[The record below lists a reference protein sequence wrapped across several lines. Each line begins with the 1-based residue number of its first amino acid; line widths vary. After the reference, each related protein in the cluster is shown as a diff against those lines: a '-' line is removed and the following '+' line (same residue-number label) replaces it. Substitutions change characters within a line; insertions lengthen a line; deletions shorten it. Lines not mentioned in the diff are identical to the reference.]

1 MALSLLIV
9 EDEEDISLL
18 LKDRL
23 TFLGYYST
31 VAKNGAEGLA
41 LLEQMPID
49 GILLDI
55 QMPVMDGLE
64 MLEQVRET
72 YSNVPVIVMSAEAN
86 KNTLIQTIGQGA
98 QDYLLKPIDID
109 LLSQKCS
116 AIFSSRVSRQRIHS
130 R

>member
-1 MALSLLIV
+1 M
-9 EDEEDISLL
+9 

-64 MLEQVRET
+64 MLEQVREMH
-72 YSNVPVIVMSAEAN
+72 SNIPVIVMSAEAN

-116 AIFSSRVSRQRIHS
+116 TTFSSRVSRQQIHS